1 MKQFLSLAI
10 LLLFSL
16 PLFADINTMNYQA
29 VINNAEGKPVADSPV
44 GFKFEILLNNASLFE
59 ETTTVTSNNQGLVEW
74 LIGSSSENGLSGID
88 WAAGNLVLRVSVDIN
103 GGQNYSSIYESAIQS
118 VPTAMYAAKSGDSEG
133 IYNAISSL
141 DAKTADIIYD
151 VDNNRAFIEENRA
164 IIEESRQRIYE
175 TESKTFDI
183 EVMLKD
189 TIGKMY
195 DMQAEIE
202 NRYMMMS
209 DIINELQSR
218 ITNLEEIITALETR
232 IYILENN

>member
-44 GFKFEILLNNASLFE
+44 GFKFEILLNNAPLFE
-59 ETTTVTSNNQGLVEW
+59 ETATVTSNNQGLVEW

-103 GGQNYSSIYESAIQS
+103 GGQTYSSIYESAIQS

-141 DAKTADIIYD
+141 DAKTDDILYE
-151 VDNNRAFIEENRA
+151 VAHNRAFSEENRA
-164 IIEESRQRIYE
+164 IIEESRQRIDE
-175 TESKTFDI
+175 TESKTFYI
-183 EVMLKD
+183 ESALDD
-189 TIGKMY
+189 TRKQMY
-195 DMQAEIE
+195 DIQTVNED
-202 NRYMMMS
+202 RYMMMQ
-209 DIINELQSR
+209 DIINELQDR
-218 ITNLEEIITALETR
+218 ITRLEEIITALQSR
-232 IYILENN
+232 IDVLENK

>member
-1 MKQFLSLAI
+1 MKQLFSLAI

-59 ETTTVTSNNQGLVEW
+59 ETATVTSNNQGLVEW

-141 DAKTADIIYD
+141 DAKTADILYQ
-151 VDNNRAFIEENRA
+151 VDNNRAFCEENRA
-164 IIEESRQRIYE
+164 IIEVNRQLIYE
-175 TESKTFDI
+175 TESKTDYI
-183 EVMLKD
+183 EGTLDD
-189 TIGKMY
+189 TRKQMY
-195 DMQAEIE
+195 DMQTV
-202 NRYMMMS
+202 NDDRYMMQEN
-209 DIINELQSR
+209 IINELQYR
-218 ITNLEEIITALETR
+218 ITNLEDIITTLHTR
-232 IYILENN
+232 IEALENN